1 MVDDEESHISPDPIQ
16 IEDTFPIKIVDP
28 GLSFRKMRLWKRR
41 KYEYRIILMM
51 LIILIKC
58 EFSL

>member
-28 GLSFRKMRLWKRR
+28 GLSFRKYAVMR